1 MSLNQARKFL
11 NLGSSRLVDTKG
23 RTITAMTKE
32 GRLLYKPSGH
42 SLCLGP
48 AGSRKTTT
56 MLSCGIISAILN
68 PSISCVCIDP
78 KDGENAA
85 MWAPVARAYGR
96 PTYIIDPKRVL
107 RRYGSDEDVT
117 DINPS
122 GSLVE
127 TFFNNPEDLVD
138 ALEDTSLPYIPEPG
152 NDEKNRVWRD
162 RPKSYINYSNLSLL
176 ERNPKYCTPGG
187 AATFLN
193 EPNFSN
199 MLEIDAEEGSPMLQN
214 MAATILSTKEDVPE
228 HHSQFLS
235 SAQQALRGYQIGTK
249 LHDFGLN
256 AEKSYGEL
264 LNEKA
269 IIFVVGEQRYMASN
283 APLFGSILNGFMQ
296 AQLSG
301 APETH
306 YLIDEATNIP
316 SLSKMIER
324 MTVSRGYGGHLFF
337 TGQSISEFERVF
349 GEKVTKTLIDNTVI
363 KMWLAFGNEGDAEK
377 TSRTI
382 GETLAHSTSINRQSS
397 QISHGKHINI
407 SRERII
413 SAQRLMAM
421 DEDEMLIH
429 VRGVGYS
436 FQDKL
441 AYNHISPF
449 AYEVAPNH
457 LEGGVLPPDIKVHL
471 KTPRKG

>member
-1 MSLNQARKFL
+1 MGFVP
-11 NLGSSRLVDTKG
+11 LVDTKG
-23 RTITAMTKE
+23 RTITGITKDA
-32 GRLLYKPSGH
+32 RLFYKPKGH

-48 AGSRKTTT
+48 AGSRKTSTVHS
-56 MLSCGIISAILN
+56 MSIISAILN
-68 PSISCVCIDP
+68 PEINYVCIDP

-107 RRYGSDEDVT
+107 ERYGNYETIT

-122 GSLVE
+122 GGLVE
-127 TFFNNPEDLVD
+127 TYKNNPEDLVD
-138 ALEDTSLPYIPEPG
+138 ALQDNSLPFIPEPG
-152 NDEKNRVWRD
+152 NDEKNKMWRE
-162 RPKSYINYSNLSLL
+162 RPRSYIDYAYLSLL
-176 ERNPKYCTPGG
+176 ERNPKYATPGG
-187 AATFLN
+187 AATLLS

-199 MLEIDAEEGSPMLQN
+199 MLEVDAEEGSPMLKN
-214 MAATILSTKEDVPE
+214 MATTILSTKEQVPE
-228 HHSQFLS
+228 HYSQFTS
-235 SAQQALRGYQIGTK
+235 SALEALRGYQPGTK
-249 LHDFGLN
+249 LHDLGIN
-256 AEKSYGEL
+256 AEKSYSDL
-264 LNEKA
+264 LQEKA
-269 IIFVVGEQRYMASN
+269 IIFVVGEQRYMSSN
-283 APLFGSILNGFMQ
+283 GSLFGSILNGFMQ

-306 YLIDEATNIP
+306 YGIDEATNIP

-349 GEKVTKTLIDNTVI
+349 GDKVTKTLIDNTII
-363 KMWLAFGNEGDAEK
+363 KMWLAFGNDADAEK

-382 GETLAHSTSINRQSS
+382 GETLAHSTSINRQSN
-397 QISHGKHINI
+397 QLGHGKHVNL

-421 DEDEMLIH
+421 NNNEMLVH

-436 FQDKL
+436 FINKL
-441 AYNHISPF
+441 GYNQVAPF
-449 AYEVAPNH
+449 AHEVAPNH
-457 LEGGVLPPDIKVHL
+457 IEGGVLPPDIKIRL
-471 KTPRKG
+471 KTPKKG